1 LHGSILGGF
10 AQQGECQQLSFPDPC
25 EASAKN
31 LLRKT
36 FGAGLWLADRA
47 AGVMVARSILTGQ
60 CRRTIFESRSDDE
73 RRFVERK
80 AKCVGIRM

>member
-1 LHGSILGGF
+1 MPAVVFPRSVRGK
-10 AQQGECQQLSFPDPC
+10 CQKL
-25 EASAKN
+25 E
-31 LLRKT
+31 LRKT
-36 FGAGLWLADRA
+36 FGAGVWLAEQDSWRD
-47 AGVMVARSILTGQ
+47 GCEKHLTGQ